1 MVLYFI
7 AKAQRPEIYQWG
19 YKMKRHSLNGIGLNR
34 VAWWNLS
41 KTTGPTDKLTLKSE
55 GFEPSSDHEMSK
67 HGRILVAMSG
77 GIDSS
82 LAAVMLHDEGYEV
95 IGMTMKTWD
104 YASSGGTKKE
114 TGCCSLDSINDARNI
129 SVSLGFPHYILDIRA
144 EFGDAVIDH
153 FTGEYLEGRTPN
165 PCVMC
170 NTHIKWDALLRRAD
184 RLDCEL
190 IATGHYANIRL
201 VTTTPVVRQSEQDHQ
216 DTGEP
221 LHGGDSAGRY
231 VISKGVDTLKDQSYV
246 LWGVSQ
252 ESLRRTKLPLGHL
265 RKTEIREMAT
275 ERGFIELVNKSESY
289 EICFVPDNDYRG
301 FLKRRVPG
309 LEAEVAGGNFVMEGT
324 GKIMG
329 KHEGYPFYTI
339 GQRKGL
345 GMAFGQ
351 PMFVTE
357 IRKET
362 NEVVLGVDT
371 DLFRDGMMVGKLNLQ
386 KYDRIVGSLDTV
398 TKVRYKDAG
407 TRAMISQTRDPR
419 TGNDQ
424 MEVLFEQGVS
434 AIAPGQAAVFYEG
447 DDVVGGGWITKSFRQ
462 DGV

>member
-1 MVLYFI
+1 
-7 AKAQRPEIYQWG
+7 
-19 YKMKRHSLNGIGLNR
+19 
-34 VAWWNLS
+34 
-41 KTTGPTDKLTLKSE
+41 
-55 GFEPSSDHEMSK
+55 
-67 HGRILVAMSG
+67 MSG

-82 LAAVMLHDEGYEV
+82 LAAVMLHEEGYEV

-129 SVSLGFPHYILDIRA
+129 AVSLGFPHYILDIRE

-184 RLDCEL
+184 RLDCAS
-190 IATGHYANIRL
+190 IATGHYAHIRQE
-201 VTTTPVVRQSEQDHQ
+201 TA
-216 DTGEP
+216 
-221 LHGGDSAGRY
+221 GDAASRY

-252 ESLRRTKLPLGHL
+252 ESLSRTVLPLGNL
-265 RKTEIREMAT
+265 RKSEIRDMAT
-275 ERGFIELVNKSESY
+275 DRGFIELVTKSESY

-309 LEAEVAGGNFVMEGT
+309 LEADVAGGNFVLEGS
-324 GKIMG
+324 GKILG
-329 KHEGYPFYTI
+329 KHDGYPFYTI

-357 IRKET
+357 IRKDT
-362 NEVVLGVDT
+362 NEVVLGVDK
-371 DLFRDGMMVGKLNLQ
+371 DLFRDGMIVSKLNLQ
-386 KYDRIVGSLDTV
+386 KYTSIDGPMETV

-407 TRAMISQTRDPR
+407 TPATISQSDGTI
-419 TGNDQ
+419 
-424 MEVLFEQGVS
+424 EVLFHEGVS

-447 DDVVGGGWITKSFRQ
+447 NDVIGGGWIMKSFRQ
-462 DGV
+462 SDTKWAAAPEISLSLG